1 MAEQSLATQRRGQRS
16 QAWYTPILPG
26 ELWDHI
32 IDHLFD
38 DSASLAACS
47 LVCRGWLHTARVHLF
62 RSITIAGDYAHL
74 EGFEQLLMRSPHIA
88 RYIRKLK
95 ISESLNMTYRWLGFL
110 SRSRLDRLEDLTARS
125 TRGMPNVSQN
135 NWDTLHC
142 VLPMVKSIDITGF
155 WDYDVQR
162 LLLICPDTS
171 SLTLGVTYPSMTGPL
186 APTPFRHSFIES
198 MYRQTSVITSLT
210 FRNSLN
216 DLVAWLLEGPV
227 KLHLRKLEIIF
238 ESRSPTSV
246 PFAGKLLQAS
256 AASLEHIELAR
267 IDNPDTDSF
276 NALQLPK
283 VLAQI
288 RQLIT
293 LRLSLNMSAIVDA
306 SEVFQRLCSALSGIR
321 SVYGH
326 LRHISI
332 TIWPGHLSPQCF
344 DWDQLD
350 IELARLVQEHPELI
364 VTIVLRRDRPFPTL
378 CEVVDSMLNGLW
390 RVHSFKCRLVVLW
403 FNGYEF
409 DLLRAEDRDG
419 LLQFLD

>member
-1 MAEQSLATQRRGQRS
+1 
-16 QAWYTPILPG
+16 
-26 ELWDHI
+26 
-32 IDHLFD
+32 
-38 DSASLAACS
+38 
-47 LVCRGWLHTARVHLF
+47 
-62 RSITIAGDYAHL
+62 
-74 EGFEQLLMRSPHIA
+74 
-88 RYIRKLK
+88 
-95 ISESLNMTYRWLGFL
+95 
-110 SRSRLDRLEDLTARS
+110 
-125 TRGMPNVSQN
+125 
-135 NWDTLHC
+135 
-142 VLPMVKSIDITGF
+142 
-155 WDYDVQR
+155 
-162 LLLICPDTS
+162 
-171 SLTLGVTYPSMTGPL
+171 
-186 APTPFRHSFIES
+186 

-227 KLHLRKLEIIF
+227 KLHLRKLTIIF
-238 ESRSPTSV
+238 GYGSPTSV
-246 PFAGKLLQAS
+246 RFAGKLLQAS

-267 IDNPDTDSF
+267 IDSPDTDSF

-332 TIWPGHLSPQCF
+332 TIWPGDLSPQWF

-364 VTIVLRRDRPFPTL
+364 VTIVLRRHRPSPTL

-403 FNGYEF
+403 FNRYEF